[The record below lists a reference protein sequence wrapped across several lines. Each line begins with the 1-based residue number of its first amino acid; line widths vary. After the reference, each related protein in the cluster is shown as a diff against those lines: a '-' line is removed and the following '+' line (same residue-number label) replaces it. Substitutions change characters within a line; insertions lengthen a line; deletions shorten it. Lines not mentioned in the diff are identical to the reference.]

1 MVKRLLL
8 LLSTLVVAIQFVPYG
23 RDHDNPPVVSE
34 PTWDS
39 TNTREL
45 IVGACFDCHSNETRW
60 PWYSNLAPF
69 SWLIQQD
76 VAEGRDELNFSTWD
90 DDGEV
95 EDIAETILA
104 GSMPPTRYS
113 ILHPAARLTEAE
125 LDQLLTGLERTFGA
139 QFENE
144 ENEEDEDED
153 D

>member
-8 LLSTLVVAIQFVPYG
+8 LLVVLVVAIQFIPYG
-23 RDHDNPPVVSE
+23 RAHDNPPVVSE
-34 PTWDS
+34 PAWDS
-39 TNTREL
+39 TGTLEL
-45 IVGACFDCHSNETRW
+45 IAGACFDCHSNETRW
-60 PWYSNLAPF
+60 PWYSNIAPF

-76 VAEGRDELNFSTWD
+76 VVEGRDELNFSTWD

-95 EDIAETILA
+95 EDIAETILE

-113 ILHPAARLTEAE
+113 FLHPAARLTGAE

-144 ENEEDEDED
+144 QDEEEDD
-153 D
+153 